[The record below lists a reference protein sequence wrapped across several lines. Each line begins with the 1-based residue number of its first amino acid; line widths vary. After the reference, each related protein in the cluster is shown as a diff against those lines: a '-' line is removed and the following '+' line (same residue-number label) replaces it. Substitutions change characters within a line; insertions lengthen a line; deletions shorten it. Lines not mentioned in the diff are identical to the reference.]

1 MEGRE
6 TKAKQALGV
15 ISLLRHKSV
24 PAGRAARISRDS
36 AESIALGSASPA
48 ASLAAATG
56 HPGFRIPQMWRGNQ
70 DRIHTGFLRF
80 GTKNSSLIIFLYYLH
95 AELTL

>member
-48 ASLAAATG
+48 ASLAELLGTLASEPPKCGVGT
-56 HPGFRIPQMWRGNQ
+56 RIEYTR
-70 DRIHTGFLRF
+70 D
-80 GTKNSSLIIFLYYLH
+80 S
-95 AELTL
+95 